1 MNNCWTIVIAIM
13 IVVVIMVICKY
24 QKAKCNFINGMWT
37 NSNEDMYMFIDD
49 KEKEGW
55 KGAYIVSQKHDV
67 NEPFKIKSKVGMIDD
82 VKMETKNTKFLK
94 KNMISKIN
102 LADGAIEVSGKN
114 GKKYKLYKDTET
126 SNKLKSTSTKKK

>member
-1 MNNCWTIVIAIM
+1 M

>member
-13 IVVVIMVICKY
+13 VVVVIMIIYKY
-24 QKAKCNFINGMWT
+24 QKTKSNFINGMWV
-37 NSNEDMYMFIDD
+37 NSGEDMYLYVDD

-55 KGAYIVSQKHDV
+55 RGAYIVSQKHDV
-67 NEPFKIKSKVGMIDD
+67 NEPFKIKSQFGMADD
-82 VKMETKNTKFLK
+82 VKMETKKSKFLK
-94 KNMISKIN
+94 KNMISKIS